1 MRLVGLLGS
10 RGLAVRSGGL
20 SLGDGGVLV
29 RLALL
34 VGLLIGLLV
43 ELLLGLVLP
52 LCRLVLPLLFLVR
65 RGGALRGLRV
75 ERGGLVSGH
84 LRGGLVR
91 GQRPGVPRILRVCG
105 LGGPGQDGFGL
116 GGICSVGLRKVLVTG
131 PARGLAQGLARRFT
145 ARGRRARRPLAGS
158 GLGADTGVTAVCCP
172 AGLSGPVGLRVRLV
186 VAAHMC
192 SSSGLAP
199 CPGQQVANIRAL
211 CRFRLLPEA
220 LLWIV

>member
-1 MRLVGLLGS
+1 M
-10 RGLAVRSGGL
+10 
-20 SLGDGGVLV
+20 
-29 RLALL
+29 ALL
-34 VGLLIGLLV
+34 VGLLV

-75 ERGGLVSGH
+75 ERGGLVSG
-84 LRGGLVR
+84 
-91 GQRPGVPRILRVCG
+91 QRPGVLRILRVCG

-116 GGICSVGLRKVLVTG
+116 GAIYSVGLRKFLVTG
-131 PARGLAQGLARRFT
+131 SARGLARRFT

-172 AGLSGPVGLRVRLV
+172 AGLSGPVGLRIRLV

-192 SSSGLAP
+192 SSSGHAP
-199 CPGQQVANIRAL
+199 CPGPQVDNIRAL